1 MITKYKFVEFGRLG
15 ESFSEVVSCYLPNLV
30 FLIDLDREKPA
41 KTGKY
46 DTDFCL
52 NKNFSLTWAD
62 KFGDNKE

>member
-1 MITKYKFVEFGRLG
+1 MG
-15 ESFSEVVSCYLPNLV
+15 ESYSEVASCYLPNLV

-52 NKNFSLTWAD
+52 NKNFSLIWAD
-62 KFGDNKE
+62 KFGDNKG